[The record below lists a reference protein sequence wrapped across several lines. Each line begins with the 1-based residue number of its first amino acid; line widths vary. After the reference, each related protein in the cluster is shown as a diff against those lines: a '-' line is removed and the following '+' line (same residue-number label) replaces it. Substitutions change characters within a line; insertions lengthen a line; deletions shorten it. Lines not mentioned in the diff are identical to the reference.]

1 MEPGQL
7 FDFAISWRNSFTP
20 DSRRNPGKE
29 SPGKS
34 APNGNRRTIRHGNHV
49 ADGRRDRRNRSP
61 ELNNNW
67 LCDSHD
73 RNGPDGHIRI
83 DRRNSTAAGSRAA
96 GRSKAVVLRSMAAGR
111 SRAVVLRSMAAVHSR
126 AVERSSYRRSN
137 GGGQSSIGHW
147 RFQRQLRQTK
157 QWPRSL

>member
-96 GRSKAVVLRSMAAGR
+96 GRSKAAVHSRAAGR
-111 SRAVVLRSMAAVHSR
+111 SRAVVLRSMAAGHSK

-147 RFQRQLRQTK
+147 RFQLQLRQTK